1 MSSSEGVSRPLLLQ
15 SPAMAPN
22 ARLAQQTTQVGLTIW
37 PSIKYDGFFTFRQ
50 AWPSGTIQ
58 PEKPPPTANIK
69 EAELQSPMRES
80 RPSPDV
86 IETNEAAENR
96 VSAPAAEPQCSKTS
110 DPETPAAKFTT
121 HEQLVISGSQE
132 FRGFDPKINNAA
144 DIPPPKFSPVI
155 TKAGTTS
162 STPTHDAPA
171 CQVNSETGP
180 VAEAKT
186 PESPYSKMNVYNNRS
201 EGECSRELAQSL
213 ECSAGWGDRIVM
225 FTDASFRPKTRL
237 LGTAGVT
244 YRRSYDGASNQSAP
258 WIDLSYGAIG
268 VMNAN
273 EAEIVA
279 MAAALEALEHEV
291 RSYAE
296 AKENEPGSAPQL
308 RVLIFSDSD
317 VCLFR
322 LFYMIKTLRKN
333 KPYTGRDWTVEYLKA
348 QVKKLGE
355 FIGSTNMELGIE
367 FRWVKGHSGVEGNER
382 ADRLATATFL
392 TACSYFS
399 AHDLASYRGKSEIV
413 EMKEMSRILGN
424 KTPDPLVPAPLA
436 DKPSSTTGT
445 IGQLESETDEHPA
458 TMADTELATGSSGPT
473 FDAAVLR
480 EIENVRQDIR
490 GQRKEERRRSK
501 EERRRNKKMTSE
513 LLEAAEERMVSRL
526 LEEVKKIS
534 LVSAMPADGHAVVDS
549 GSKPKKQRKRDVLV
563 AKLRR
568 AGERLR
574 GRKRNCNS

>member
-1 MSSSEGVSRPLLLQ
+1 
-15 SPAMAPN
+15 
-22 ARLAQQTTQVGLTIW
+22 
-37 PSIKYDGFFTFRQ
+37 
-50 AWPSGTIQ
+50 
-58 PEKPPPTANIK
+58 
-69 EAELQSPMRES
+69 
-80 RPSPDV
+80 
-86 IETNEAAENR
+86 
-96 VSAPAAEPQCSKTS
+96 
-110 DPETPAAKFTT
+110 
-121 HEQLVISGSQE
+121 
-132 FRGFDPKINNAA
+132 
-144 DIPPPKFSPVI
+144 
-155 TKAGTTS
+155 
-162 STPTHDAPA
+162 
-171 CQVNSETGP
+171 
-180 VAEAKT
+180 
-186 PESPYSKMNVYNNRS
+186 
-201 EGECSRELAQSL
+201 
-213 ECSAGWGDRIVM
+213 M

-244 YRRSYDGASNQSAP
+244 YRRSYDGVSNQSAP

-268 VMNAN
+268 VMNSN

-296 AKENEPGSAPQL
+296 AKVKEPGSAPQL

-348 QVKKLGE
+348 QVKKLGQ
-355 FIGSTNMELGIE
+355 FIDSTNMELGIE

-382 ADRLATATFL
+382 ADRLATATFP
-392 TACSYFS
+392 TAYSYFS
-399 AHDLASYRGKSEIV
+399 AHDLASYRGKGEIV

-436 DKPSSTTGT
+436 DK
-445 IGQLESETDEHPA
+445 LSETDECPA

-480 EIENVRQDIR
+480 EIENVREEIR

-534 LVSAMPADGHAVVDS
+534 LASAVPADGYAVVDS
-549 GSKPKKQRKRDVLV
+549 GSKPKKQRKRDVLI

-574 GRKRNCNS
+574 GRGRR

>member
-1 MSSSEGVSRPLLLQ
+1 MSISEGVSRPLLLQ

-58 PEKPPPTANIK
+58 PEKPPPTANIQ
-69 EAELQSPMRES
+69 EAEPQPPTRES

-86 IETNEAAENR
+86 IETNEAAENG

-110 DPETPAAKFTT
+110 DPETPAAMFPT
-121 HEQLVISGSQE
+121 HEQLVIVGFHE
-132 FRGFDPKINNAA
+132 FHGFDPKINSAA
-144 DIPPPKFSPVI
+144 VIPPPKFSPVI
-155 TKAGTTS
+155 PDAGTTS
-162 STPTHDAPA
+162 STPTHDSPA
-171 CQVNSETGP
+171 CQVKYETGP
-180 VAEAKT
+180 VAKAKT
-186 PESPYSKMNVYNNRS
+186 LESPYSKMKNAQQA
-201 EGECSRELAQSL
+201 GEIALLCLPTQAFDQ
-213 ECSAGWGDRIVM
+213 
-225 FTDASFRPKTRL
+225 KTRF

-268 VMNAN
+268 VMNSN

-291 RSYAE
+291 HSYAE

-317 VCLFR
+317 ACLFR

-333 KPYTGRDWTVEYLKA
+333 KPYTGRDWTVKYLKA

-399 AHDLASYRGKSEIV
+399 AHDLASYRGKGEIV

-436 DKPSSTTGT
+436 DK
-445 IGQLESETDEHPA
+445 LSETDECPA
-458 TMADTELATGSSGPT
+458 PMADTELATGSSGPT

-549 GSKPKKQRKRDVLV
+549 GSKPKKQRKRDVLI

-574 GRKRNCNS
+574 GRGRR